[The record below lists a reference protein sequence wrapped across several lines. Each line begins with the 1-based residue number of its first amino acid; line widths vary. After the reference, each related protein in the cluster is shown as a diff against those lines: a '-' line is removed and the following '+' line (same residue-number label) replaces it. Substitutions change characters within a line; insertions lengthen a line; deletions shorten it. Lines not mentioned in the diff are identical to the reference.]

1 MWGRRVGRAKCARW
15 HPSVDGTGAHSDDD
29 TAVPAYEDISEPE
42 PDIVIAVSSDSEW
55 DTVEPDDPPT
65 VPEPVL
71 PQVRAVRVGSKP
83 LELQKQLLQHV
94 LHDELVEASTST
106 LAPTS
111 RVVKDV
117 VERHLLNGRR
127 R

>member
-1 MWGRRVGRAKCARW
+1 VPDGTR
-15 HPSVDGTGAHSDDD
+15 SVNGTGAPSDDD
-29 TAVPAYEDISEPE
+29 PAVPAYEDISEPE
-42 PDIVIAVSSDSEW
+42 QDIVIAVSSDSEW

-71 PQVRAVRVGSKP
+71 PQARAVRMGSKP

-94 LHDELVEASTST
+94 PHDELVEASTST